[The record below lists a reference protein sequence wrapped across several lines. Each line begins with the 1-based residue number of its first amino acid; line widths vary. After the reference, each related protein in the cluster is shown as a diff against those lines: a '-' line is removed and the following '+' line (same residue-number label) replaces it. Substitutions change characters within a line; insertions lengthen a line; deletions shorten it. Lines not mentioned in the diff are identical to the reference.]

1 MKITVFTPTYNRAY
15 ILQNLYRSLRSQ
27 KYRDFEWLIVDD
39 GSKDNTKQ
47 LIDKWIKENNFFPIR
62 YYYQENSGK
71 HVAINMALDKAKGDL
86 FFTVDSDDYLTA
98 DALYKISKWEVSLP
112 RDGRF
117 CGVAGNLG
125 TSINY
130 TQNPS
135 FNGSY
140 IDKSLLDRYTYQ
152 ENGKNVLSGERA
164 YIFYT
169 KIHREYKYPIFQGEK
184 FMTEAVVWNRMAAN
198 GYLMRFYNDIIWIY
212 EYREDGLTQKGNKL
226 FLDNPRGYGLWLSE
240 KLRYQKGTF
249 FDRIKLY
256 YTFTCELS
264 KQYDDVVLIAESI
277 GAPRFLIKVIISIR
291 KLMKRR

>member
-1 MKITVFTPTYNRAY
+1 
-15 ILQNLYRSLRSQ
+15 
-27 KYRDFEWLIVDD
+27 
-39 GSKDNTKQ
+39 
-47 LIDKWIKENNFFPIR
+47 
-62 YYYQENSGK
+62 
-71 HVAINMALDKAKGDL
+71 MALDKAKGDL

-98 DALYKISKWEVSLP
+98 DALYKISKWEASLP
-112 RDGRF
+112 KDGRF

-291 KLMKRR
+291 KLMERR